1 MYVVSYNLKRLFR
14 WISYTT
20 NRKWRINGKNV
31 GKIKVWI
38 LWMDVIN
45 GGGGGVHK
53 LTSKERF
60 PSPISNFESPLMIF
74 HSGLEDLLI
83 L

>member
-1 MYVVSYNLKRLFR
+1 
-14 WISYTT
+14 
-20 NRKWRINGKNV
+20 
-31 GKIKVWI
+31 
-38 LWMDVIN
+38 MDVIN

-60 PSPISNFESPLMIF
+60 PTPISNFESPLMIF